1 LDDFEEMADWIFEE
15 DPPTLSAEELE
26 VLNHLAGCTIEEDQP
41 DIGLYL

>member
-15 DPPTLSAEELE
+15 DPPTLNSEELE
-26 VLNHLAGCTIEEDQP
+26 VLNRDLAACTIEED